1 MVFIDK
7 PKQSKPQ
14 YLWVLLVIFIIFDC
28 LLVLL
33 TLRIDR
39 KDCQG
44 GSMGVPVE
52 RHELCTETRNSH
64 CSEKINRNQVSKK
77 EASSN
82 YIDLVLDLASM

>member
-52 RHELCTETRNSH
+52 RHKLCTETRKSH
-64 CSEKINRNQVSKK
+64 CRENRNEIPKK
-77 EASSN
+77 EASSS
-82 YIDLVLDLASM
+82 YVDLVLDLASM